1 MGRYYY
7 IRTSNDDGNI
17 NYDGKF
23 WFGVQSSNDFEN
35 IGFTKSEDQEL
46 VWKFCGCCFRS
57 GDMMEDYCEN
67 CFDTREEHEK
77 SVEENGET
85 CDCLYIESNTVA
97 YETTRDIMY
106 DKICEMIK
114 TYKNENLDE
123 LYVKDKILCIEDE
136 NGNDLTIEVTTETKD
151 TSNEVLEKMA
161 RYNLCK
167 IIKYIFDLGAEEI
180 YVDCEF

>member
-23 WFGVQSSNDFEN
+23 WFGIQSSSDFEN
-35 IGFTKSEDQEL
+35 IGFTKSDEQEL
-46 VWKFCGCCFRS
+46 TWKSCGCGFYS
-57 GDMMEDYCEN
+57 KDHEGYCEM
-67 CFDTREEHEK
+67 CFDSREEHEK
-77 SVEENGET
+77 AVEEEGET
-85 CDCLYIESNTVA
+85 CDCLYAESDTVS
-97 YETTRDIMY
+97 YETSRDIMY
-106 DKICEMIK
+106 DKVCEMIK

-136 NGNDLTIEVTTETKD
+136 NDNDLTIEVVCETKD
-151 TSNEVLEKMA
+151 TSNENLIKMA